1 MTTVANPSASSSKG
15 SGPAGNPEQVLAG
28 LNSLRGEQ
36 RSMATKLS
44 ELQMDLNEHKL
55 VIETLDGVE
64 KDRKCFRMVGGVLV
78 ERKVGEVEPALIGN
92 RDKMAKL
99 IETLEKQLSDKG
111 QDINDYMEKHN
122 IQVRGAGNQKKELE
136 QSSKEANT
144 SDSKNTGV
152 LVNTK

>member
-1 MTTVANPSASSSKG
+1 
-15 SGPAGNPEQVLAG
+15 
-28 LNSLRGEQ
+28 
-36 RSMATKLS
+36 
-44 ELQMDLNEHKL
+44 
-55 VIETLDGVE
+55 
-64 KDRKCFRMVGGVLV
+64 MVGGVLV

-92 RDKMAKL
+92 RDKVIWVRFWLHSRYECSEFIDVHISTILIASFFQMAKL